1 MRAVAWQICQRIS
14 IGNSCNPDEQRSSS
28 LWYWIINN
36 LVAIPTTTYHLHHHT
51 IISVFKKAVKYFFYT
66 IYRVIFAVFLPE
78 NGFAPP
84 WIRPN
89 KVLNKAYRLK
99 HRNSPSLKF
108 GCCQRGPEECRG
120 EYFPLYSILIA
131 HLKLIMLIR

>member
-28 LWYWIINN
+28 PWYWIINN

-66 IYRVIFAVFLPE
+66 IYRVIFALFFYRKMVSPLLE
-78 NGFAPP
+78 FAQIKF
-84 WIRPN
+84 WIKHTVWNIGIHP
-89 KVLNKAYRLK
+89 VLNLDAV
-99 HRNSPSLKF
+99 NED
-108 GCCQRGPEECRG
+108 QRGAG
-120 EYFPLYSILIA
+120 ANISLYTVYLLLIWN
-131 HLKLIMLIR
+131 